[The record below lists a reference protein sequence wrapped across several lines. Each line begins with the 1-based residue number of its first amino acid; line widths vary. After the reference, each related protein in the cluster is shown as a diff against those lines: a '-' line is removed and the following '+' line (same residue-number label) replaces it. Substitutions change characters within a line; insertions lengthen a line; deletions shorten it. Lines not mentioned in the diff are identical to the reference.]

1 MPITIDAF
9 TGAGYKAEELATEV
23 WLVEDFVSGEEIK
36 SVFDFVATKT
46 DEDWL
51 NHYMDHLR
59 DRAEREFGTRDVES
73 LSKEGKFEITFDWAD
88 KTLML
93 PNLKIIETI
102 NKGIEN
108 IISYDPNLYF
118 KGSGTIQRQY
128 EGSDLKVH
136 VDNHVDPHVA
146 YACVIYLNDDYNYGE
161 VIFPE
166 QGLELKPKPGS
177 MLFFSSG
184 ESHPHGVNPPGA
196 GPFRYVIPCFIHQEK
211 LPEGF
216 IHTKS
221 DIHLKYKT
229 RSRAE

>member
-1 MPITIDAF
+1 MAIKAEAF
-9 TGAGYKAEELATEV
+9 INAGYKVEELATEV
-23 WLVEDFVSGEEIK
+23 WLVEDFVDAEDIK

-59 DRAEREFGTRDVES
+59 ERAEQEFGTRDVEA
-73 LSKEGKFEITFDWAD
+73 LNKEGKFEITFDWAD
-88 KTLML
+88 KTIMMPGLSIVE
-93 PNLKIIETI
+93 KI
-102 NKGIEN
+102 NKGIEK
-108 IISYDPNLYF
+108 IISYDSNLYF
-118 KGSGTIQRQY
+118 KGSGTLQRQY

-146 YACVIYLNDDYNYGE
+146 YACVIYINDDYNYGE

-184 ESHPHGVNPPGA
+184 ETHPHGVNPPGP

-216 IHTKS
+216 VHTKS
-221 DIHLKYKT
+221 DIHMKYQTTKKY
-229 RSRAE
+229 